1 MFSILS
7 ILIFTHTNT
16 LYNITT
22 NTHQEHNQEHNT
34 TYIKNTTN
42 THTHYTTQTGDTP
55 VNPRC
60 DPNVKLNINVY
71 REYYIYNN
79 NEYRLLH

>member
-16 LYNITT
+16 HQHTIQHTSRTQSRTQYNIPSR
-22 NTHQEHNQEHNT
+22 THQ
-34 TYIKNTTN
+34 
-42 THTHYTTQTGDTP
+42 HTHYTTQTGDTP

-79 NEYRLLH
+79 NE